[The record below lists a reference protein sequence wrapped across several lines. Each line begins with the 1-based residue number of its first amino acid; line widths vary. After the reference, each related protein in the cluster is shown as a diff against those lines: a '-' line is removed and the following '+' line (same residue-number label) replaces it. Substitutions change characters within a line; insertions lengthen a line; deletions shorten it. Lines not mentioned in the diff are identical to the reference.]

1 MNTKKLFQK
10 AILKHANFEET
21 TKIVAQ
27 NFSTKFGSVKRNC
40 HVPNI

>member
-21 TKIVAQ
+21 TKSWHKILAQ
-27 NFSTKFGSVKRNC
+27 NSV
-40 HVPNI
+40 P